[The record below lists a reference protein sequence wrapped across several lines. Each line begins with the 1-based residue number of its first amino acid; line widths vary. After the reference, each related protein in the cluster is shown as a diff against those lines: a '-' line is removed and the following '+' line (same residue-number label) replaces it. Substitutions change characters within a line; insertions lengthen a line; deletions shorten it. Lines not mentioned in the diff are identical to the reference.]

1 MSRAA
6 PAPPTSRWRPW
17 PSCRAAT
24 SAWGRRMS
32 PISIPACWETTWITS
47 PASPASRRKWAGRSP
62 RWKRP
67 GRSSRSRPGD
77 GPRGAAEDLKRA
89 RLRAESFWEDR
100 KVPKMSGAE
109 YVSRALKAYGV
120 THIFF
125 VPTVLSRALAVM
137 DLEGT
142 GISRVITHGE
152 KAAVYMADGFA
163 RASGRPGITMAQI
176 VGGLNLAAGL
186 RDAHL
191 AGSPVIAFTGGYDPM
206 YRY

>member
-1 MSRAA
+1 
-6 PAPPTSRWRPW
+6 
-17 PSCRAAT
+17 
-24 SAWGRRMS
+24 
-32 PISIPACWETTWITS
+32 
-47 PASPASRRKWAGRSP
+47 
-62 RWKRP
+62 
-67 GRSSRSRPGD
+67 
-77 GPRGAAEDLKRA
+77 
-89 RLRAESFWEDR
+89 
-100 KVPKMSGAE
+100 MSGAE

-142 GISRVITHGE
+142 GISRIITHGE

-191 AGSPVIAFTGGYDPM
+191 AGSPVIAFTGGYDPL
-206 YRY
+206 YRYRHDYQEAED